1 MADEQKSFWQTVP
14 GIVTAVATLLGAIG
28 TFIVTTNQQGCWGE
42 KPHKDSASETQL
54 KQLNEKELKV
64 KQLELD
70 SKIKELEDKLG
81 NQPAIRQGTQRN
93 MPFQE
98 TAQIGGTWY
107 SSDGAYIAISQNGT
121 AVTFEQFYNLY
132 NAQTRTAW
140 GQGTV
145 ITKKAFIDFIDI
157 YGNQG
162 RSEVTLS
169 DDHQTLS
176 GVARYGNGYV
186 ASLYFTRSQGSEE

>member
-1 MADEQKSFWQTVP
+1 MPDESKSFWQTVP

-28 TFIVTTNQQGCWGE
+28 TFIVTTNQQGCWGG
-42 KPHKDSASETQL
+42 KPHTDSANEAQL
-54 KQLNEKELKV
+54 KQLNEKELRV

-70 SKIKELEDKLG
+70 TKIKELEEKIG
-81 NQPAIRQGTQRN
+81 SQPTAPKTNQRN
-93 MPFQE
+93 TPYQE

-107 SSDGAYIAISQNGT
+107 SADGSYISISQNGV
-121 AVTFEQFYNLY
+121 AVTFEQYYNLY
-132 NAQTRTAW
+132 GVQTRTGW

-169 DDHQTLS
+169 DDQQSLG

-186 ASLYFTRSQGSEE
+186 ANIYLTRAQGNNE